1 MRRPLAILALMRVV
15 RSVAAG
21 IIYIVYPYI
30 AIKELGLP
38 LGELGII
45 YAGAAIATAA
55 LSVVLGYAADL
66 WGRRSSLY
74 AASSLMVISS
84 LLLLLRIDLYTAV
97 AAAILGGISATGSM
111 GAGGVGGAVAPVQTA
126 VLADLT
132 SREERTRY
140 VTLLNFAST
149 LASTAGLLIGGLM
162 SYAAGLAT
170 ATALGAAALLLI
182 AALDVPGVR
191 ARSARMGREGARTA
205 AKFSV
210 TGMLNG
216 LSSGLVT
223 PFLIPVFIMLYDVPR
238 SSMGFYSFLSSLIA
252 VFAMLSAPAL
262 ESRLGFVRSI
272 SITRG
277 ITVVLMAAFPFV
289 RSLYASLAI
298 YLAYPALRVVA
309 IPVQTS
315 GMVSMVPPEERG
327 RTAGL
332 NQGFRLGFASVG
344 TLISAPFMD
353 PGVLWVPFVAYSAV
367 MSVNV
372 ALYRRFFWDW
382 DER

>member
-1 MRRPLAILALMRVV
+1 
-15 RSVAAG
+15 
-21 IIYIVYPYI
+21 
-30 AIKELGLP
+30 
-38 LGELGII
+38 
-45 YAGAAIATAA
+45 
-55 LSVVLGYAADL
+55 
-66 WGRRSSLY
+66 
-74 AASSLMVISS
+74 
-84 LLLLLRIDLYTAV
+84 
-97 AAAILGGISATGSM
+97 
-111 GAGGVGGAVAPVQTA
+111 
-126 VLADLT
+126 
-132 SREERTRY
+132 
-140 VTLLNFAST
+140 
-149 LASTAGLLIGGLM
+149 M

-216 LSSGLVT
+216 MSSGLVT

>member
-1 MRRPLAILALMRVV
+1 
-15 RSVAAG
+15 
-21 IIYIVYPYI
+21 
-30 AIKELGLP
+30 
-38 LGELGII
+38 
-45 YAGAAIATAA
+45 ATAA

-66 WGRRSSLY
+66 WGRSSLY

>member
-191 ARSARMGREGARTA
+191 ARSARMSREGARTA

-277 ITVVLMAAFPFV
+277 ITVVLMAAFPFA

>member
-66 WGRRSSLY
+66 WGRSSLY

-111 GAGGVGGAVAPVQTA
+111 GTGGVGGAVAPVQTA

-149 LASTAGLLIGGLM
+149 LASTAGLLIGGFDELRGRPRDCDG
-162 SYAAGLAT
+162 ARCGRAT
-170 ATALGAAALLLI
+170 PHSGAR
-182 AALDVPGVR
+182 R
-191 ARSARMGREGARTA
+191 ARREG
-205 AKFSV
+205 
-210 TGMLNG
+210 
-216 LSSGLVT
+216 
-223 PFLIPVFIMLYDVPR
+223 
-238 SSMGFYSFLSSLIA
+238 
-252 VFAMLSAPAL
+252 
-262 ESRLGFVRSI
+262 
-272 SITRG
+272 
-277 ITVVLMAAFPFV
+277 
-289 RSLYASLAI
+289 
-298 YLAYPALRVVA
+298 
-309 IPVQTS
+309 Q
-315 GMVSMVPPEERG
+315 ER
-327 RTAGL
+327 
-332 NQGFRLGFASVG
+332 
-344 TLISAPFMD
+344 
-353 PGVLWVPFVAYSAV
+353 
-367 MSVNV
+367 
-372 ALYRRFFWDW
+372 
-382 DER
+382 